1 MEKQLEQLENGLA
14 KLKNKESKIY
24 FLTQDTMGNAAASV
38 NTTYQYVKHLKEAG
52 YDAYI
57 LHEKT
62 DYKGV
67 SSWLDEEYVNLPH
80 ANIEGGEL
88 KVGPQDFVVIPEIFA
103 HVLEQL
109 LKMPCTKIM
118 LSQCY
123 DYILETLQPG
133 FGWTN
138 YNVSKCITTTE
149 SQSEYIK
156 TLFPG
161 IEIDI
166 IPPSIP
172 DYFKFP
178 EKPKKPIIAIHTRDQ
193 RETMKIIKAFYLQ
206 NPQFKWLTFKDMRGM
221 SRKDFAKSL
230 TDCCVSV
237 WVDRVSSYG
246 TFPLE
251 SMMCNTP
258 VIGVLPIM
266 KPHWLTN
273 DNGIWAF
280 DESKIVE
287 VLGNYMKN
295 WLEDSIPDSLYTKMD
310 ETVQSLPKNSE
321 KEGIVPYFEKLIND
335 KISEFDISINKL
347 TPVEENI

>member
-1 MEKQLEQLENGLA
+1 VEKQLEQLENGLA

-24 FLTQDTMGNAAASV
+24 FLTQDTMGNATASV
-38 NTTYQYVKHLKEAG
+38 NTIYEYVKHLKEAG
-52 YDAYI
+52 YDAYV
-57 LHEKT
+57 LHEKS

-67 SSWLDEEYVNLPH
+67 SGWLDEEYSNLPH

-88 KVGPQDFVVIPEIFA
+88 KVGPQDFVVIPEVFA

-109 LKMPCTKIM
+109 MNMPCTKII

-133 FGWTN
+133 FGWSN
-138 YNVSKCITTTE
+138 YNVTKCITT
-149 SQSEYIK
+149 SEVQENYIK
-156 TLFPG
+156 SLFPG
-161 IEIDI
+161 IETTI
-166 IPPSIP
+166 IPPTIP
-172 DYFKFP
+172 DYFTTP

-206 NPQFKWLTFKDMRGM
+206 NPQFKWLSFKDMRGM
-221 SRKDFAKSL
+221 SRKDFASSL
-230 TDCCVSV
+230 ADCCVSV
-237 WVDRVSSYG
+237 WVDRISSYG

-258 VIGVLPIM
+258 VIGVLPMM
-266 KPHWLTN
+266 KPSWLTN

-295 WLEDSIPDSLYTKMD
+295 WLEDSLPDSLYTKMS
-310 ETVQSLPKNSE
+310 ETVGSLPKNSE
-321 KEGIVPYFEKLIND
+321 KDGIIPYFEKLIND

-347 TPVEENI
+347 KPVEENI